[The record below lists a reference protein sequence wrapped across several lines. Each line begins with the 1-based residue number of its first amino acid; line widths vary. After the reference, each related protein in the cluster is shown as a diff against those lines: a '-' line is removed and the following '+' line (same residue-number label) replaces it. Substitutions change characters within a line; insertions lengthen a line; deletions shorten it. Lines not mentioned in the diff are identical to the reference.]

1 MPRTAMVFAAGFGT
15 RMGDLTKDRPKPL
28 VEVDGQPLINH
39 AIHFLRQGGIE
50 RIVVNTHYHA
60 EMLEAHL
67 NLEPDVTTLREEPDI
82 LETGGGL
89 RNAMPQL
96 GSDPVFTL
104 NSDIIWPGANPIDEL
119 VAAWEPEKMD
129 ALLLL
134 LPIANAIGFKGGGD
148 FALSTDQKIKRVKD
162 APFLYSGLQI
172 IKTNGL
178 SHYSESSFSLTRVW
192 DDMIVGGKAFGLV
205 YDGPW
210 VDVGNPAGVE
220 LAERALR
227 GEHV

>member
-1 MPRTAMVFAAGFGT
+1 MIFAAGFGT

-39 AIHFLRQGGIE
+39 AIRLLRRGGIE

-67 NLEPDVTTLREEPDI
+67 KSEPDVTTLREEPEI

-89 RNAMPQL
+89 RNALPQL
-96 GSDPVFTL
+96 GSGPVMTL
-104 NSDIIWPGANPIDEL
+104 NSDIIWPGANPIDQLE
-119 VAAWEPEKMD
+119 AAWEPEKMD

-134 LPIANAIGFKGGGD
+134 LPIENAIGFKGGGD
-148 FALSTDQKIKRVKD
+148 FTLLEDQKIERAKD
-162 APFLYSGLQI
+162 APYLYSGLQI

-192 DDMIVGGKAFGLV
+192 DDMIAANKAFGLV
-205 YDGPW
+205 FDGPW
-210 VDVGNPAGVE
+210 VDVGNPAGIA
-220 LAERALR
+220 LAEKALR